1 MTDEQ
6 WHSVLSLMTDSCPLS
21 RFTEVGISHNTA
33 EAVRIKIMSALVYE
47 QEEVKLS
54 DTVYLT
60 FARAQNEKTKA
71 IMPEII
77 EKDAFQVII
86 ATDEY
91 GNYKG
96 DVMPDKS
103 VEIKYDNM
111 TYVSDLVRE
120 WLGLNGVK
128 EFTVLPKR
136 NETEMAWERFTS
148 CFRGISTKYLNEYLQ
163 WFCFLRRQEVM
174 GKSKENIVDSLWQ
187 IINKYERYISNR
199 NFRAI
204 E

>member
-21 RFTEVGISHNTA
+21 RFTEVGISHNMA
-33 EAVRIKIMSALVYE
+33 EAVRMKIMSAIVFE
-47 QEEVKLS
+47 QEKVKLS

-77 EKDAFQVII
+77 EKDAFQVVI
-86 ATDEY
+86 ATDEC

-96 DVMPDKS
+96 DIMPDKS
-103 VEIKYDNM
+103 LEIKDGNM
-111 TYVSDLVRE
+111 IYVSDLVRE

-128 EFTVLPKR
+128 YVTVLQRR
-136 NETEMAWERFTS
+136 NEIEMGWYRFTS

-163 WFCFLRRQEVM
+163 WFLFLRSQEVM
-174 GKSKENIVDSLWQ
+174 GKSKENTVNSL
-187 IINKYERYISNR
+187 
-199 NFRAI
+199 
-204 E
+204 